1 MLSLVLYKG
10 TVVLHEGTSSYHRR
24 QKVLYIYK
32 QLYVKSKKNSAMI
45 AFFIV
50 RMKHHLPQGFLIRF
64 DLNRVERIRNHDETP
79 KKAFLLFLFTSNSE
93 SFNQLS
99 MYKSE

>member
-24 QKVLYIYK
+24 KKYINSYR
-32 QLYVKSKKNSAMI
+32 VKSKKFRNDR
-45 AFFIV
+45 FF
-50 RMKHHLPQGFLIRF
+50 HCPYETPSSPSQGFLIRS
-64 DLNRVERIRNHDETP
+64 DLYRAERIRHHDETP